1 MGKTIRK
8 QREMRKP
15 RNMEVLGMIL
25 NCKGGPMRDRRER
38 RIHEKENYL
47 EEYEESTGEELELDV
62 IALCCDFTEYKN
74 FKELQREYPEI
85 KDMED
90 LQDHTTVLET
100 NGDNF
105 IIQNF

>member
-25 NCKGGPMRDRRER
+25 NCKGGAMRDRRER

-47 EEYEESTGEELELDV
+47 EEYEDDYECEE
-62 IALCCDFTEYKN
+62 DF
-74 FKELQREYPEI
+74 
-85 KDMED
+85 
-90 LQDHTTVLET
+90 
-100 NGDNF
+100 
-105 IIQNF
+105 